1 MRILI
6 DANPVIH
13 GERAVQRNSRNLID
27 HLVRRDSDIEYILF
41 YHDWRGNRNPRIAL
55 PTGGIHREFVCRLPG
70 ELLEWSWRHY
80 SWPAVESLVGSVD
93 LVYGTDLIFPPARRS
108 LTMSTLRGIV
118 YLAAP
123 ELTSPGHAESLSRAL
138 DYAMRESD
146 YYLAVS
152 EQTKRDFMNYL
163 NLPEDRI
170 RVSPHG
176 VDPHMHRV
184 EDRGVVRSVLQERFQ
199 LIKPYLLYV
208 GAISHNKN
216 ILRLVEAFALIS
228 TEFPDLTLVLAGPFE
243 NAYDEAV
250 RYVKEKGLEDS
261 VRFLG
266 PVSPEGDD
274 INHLYNGAEVLI
286 HPSLYEGWV
295 APPVEAMA
303 CGIPVVA
310 SNASSIP
317 ETCGGAAL
325 LVDPL
330 NIESIAQGIRE
341 VLDDRPIRKS
351 LIESGFRRVKEC
363 QWSDSAARL
372 EGIFREL
379 IQSGKH
385 HRGNYER
392 PTGQF

>member
-13 GERAVQRNSRNLID
+13 GERAIRRHSRNLIN
-27 HLVRRDSDIEYILF
+27 HLLDRDSGIAYILF
-41 YHDWRGNRNPRIAL
+41 YYDWRRNRNPRIEIPAER
-55 PTGGIHREFVCRLPG
+55 GHREFVCRMPG
-70 ELLEWSWRHY
+70 RFMEWAWRRY
-80 SWPAVESLVGSVD
+80 SWPPIESFVGTVD
-93 LVYGTDLIFPPARRS
+93 LLYGPDLVFPPARRAI
-108 LTMSTLRGIV
+108 TMSTLHGIV
-118 YLAAP
+118 YITAP
-123 ELTSPGHAESLSRAL
+123 ELTTPSHAKSLRRAL

-146 YYLAVS
+146 YFLAVS
-152 EQTKRDFMNYL
+152 EQTKQDFMNHL
-163 NLPEDRI
+163 NLPADRI

-176 VDPHMHRV
+176 VDPRLHRL
-184 EDRGVVRSVLQERFQ
+184 ENRELLRSVLWERFR
-199 LIKPYLLYV
+199 LTKPYLLYV
-208 GAISHNKN
+208 GALSRNKN
-216 ILRLVEAFALIS
+216 ILRLVDAFAMIS
-228 TEFPDLTLVLAGPFE
+228 TDFPDLTLVLAGPFE

-250 RYVKEKGLEDS
+250 RSTREKALENR

-274 INHLYNGAEVLI
+274 ITHLYNGAEVLI

-303 CGIPVVA
+303 CGTPVVA
-310 SNASSIP
+310 ANASSIP

-330 NIESIAQGIRE
+330 NIESIAQGIRD
-341 VLDDRPIRKS
+341 VLNNHTLRQS
-351 LIESGFRRVKEC
+351 LIERGFRRVKEC

-379 IQSGKH
+379 IQSGQH
-385 HRGNYER
+385 HRRNDER
-392 PTGQF
+392 RTRKL

>member
-27 HLVRRDSDIEYILF
+27 HLVKRDSDVEYILF
-41 YHDWRGNRNPRIAL
+41 YYDWRGNRNPRIDL

-70 ELLEWSWRHY
+70 RLLEWSWRHY

-93 LVYGTDLIFPPARRS
+93 LVYGTDLVCPPARRPV
-108 LTMSTLRGIV
+108 TMSTLRGIV
-118 YLAAP
+118 YWAAP
-123 ELTSPGHAESLSRAL
+123 ELTTPGYVEPLRRAL

-163 NLPEDRI
+163 NLPADRI

-176 VDPHMHRV
+176 VDPRMHRV
-184 EDRGVVRSVLQERFQ
+184 EDRKLVRSVLRERFQ

-208 GAISHNKN
+208 GALSHNKN

-228 TEFPDLTLVLAGPFE
+228 KEFPNLTLVLAGPYE
-243 NAYDEAV
+243 NAYDESV
-250 RYVKEKGLEDS
+250 RSAREKGLENR

-266 PVSPEGDD
+266 PVSHEGDD
-274 INHLYNGAEVLI
+274 ITHLYNGAEVLI
-286 HPSLYEGWV
+286 HPSLYEGWT
-295 APPVEAMA
+295 APPLEAMA

-310 SNASSIP
+310 SDVSSIP

-325 LVDPL
+325 LIDPL
-330 NIESIAQGIRE
+330 NVGSIAEGIRN
-341 VLDDRPIRKS
+341 VLHNPQLRQS
-351 LIESGFRRVKEC
+351 LIERGFRRVNEC
-363 QWSDSAARL
+363 CWSDSAARL
-372 EGIFREL
+372 ERIFREL
-379 IQSGKH
+379 IRSGKH
-385 HRGNYER
+385 HRGNDER
-392 PTGQF
+392 RTG

>member
-27 HLVRRDSDIEYILF
+27 HLVRRGSDIEYVLF
-41 YHDWRGNRNPRIAL
+41 YYDWRGNRNPRITL

-70 ELLEWSWRHY
+70 QLLEWSWRHY
-80 SWPAVESLVGSVD
+80 SWPAVESLVGPVD
-93 LVYGTDLIFPPARRS
+93 LVYGTDLIFPPTRRS
-108 LTMSTLRGIV
+108 LTMSTFRGIV
-118 YLAAP
+118 YITAP
-123 ELTSPGHAESLSRAL
+123 ELTTPGHAEPLRRAL

-146 YYLAVS
+146 YFLAVS

-163 NLPEDRI
+163 NLPVDRI

-176 VDPHMHRV
+176 VDPRMHRV
-184 EDRGVVRSVLQERFQ
+184 EDRELVRSVLKERFQ

-208 GAISHNKN
+208 GALSHNKN
-216 ILRLVEAFALIS
+216 ILRLVEAFAMIS
-228 TEFPDLTLVLAGPFE
+228 TEFPDLTLALAGPFE

-250 RYVKEKGLEDS
+250 RSAREKGLENR

-266 PVSPEGDD
+266 PVSSEGDD

-310 SNASSIP
+310 ANASSIP
-317 ETCGGAAL
+317 ETCGGASL

-330 NIESIAQGIRE
+330 NIGSIAQGIRD
-341 VLDDRPIRKS
+341 VLSDLQIRQS
-351 LIESGFRRVKEC
+351 LIERGFRRVKEC
-363 QWSDSAARL
+363 QWYDSAARL

-379 IQSGKH
+379 IQSGQH
-385 HRGNYER
+385 HRRNDER
-392 PTGQF
+392 RTG

>member
-1 MRILI
+1 M
-6 DANPVIH
+6 
-13 GERAVQRNSRNLID
+13 
-27 HLVRRDSDIEYILF
+27 
-41 YHDWRGNRNPRIAL
+41 
-55 PTGGIHREFVCRLPG
+55 
-70 ELLEWSWRHY
+70 
-80 SWPAVESLVGSVD
+80 D

>member
-27 HLVRRDSDIEYILF
+27 HLVKRESDIEYILF
-41 YHDWRGNRNPRIAL
+41 YYSWRGTRNSMIAI
-55 PTGGIHREFVCRLPG
+55 PTGRGHREFVCRLPG
-70 ELLEWSWRHY
+70 RLLEWSWRHY
-80 SWPAVESLVGSVD
+80 SWPAIESFVGAVD
-93 LVYGTDLIFPPARRS
+93 LVYGPDLVFPPARRAI
-108 LTMSTLRGIV
+108 TMSTLHGIV
-118 YLAAP
+118 YVAAP
-123 ELTSPGHAESLSRAL
+123 ELTTPGHAEPLRRAL

-163 NLPEDRI
+163 NLPANRI

-184 EDRGVVRSVLQERFQ
+184 EDRELVRSILRERFQ
-199 LIKPYLLYV
+199 LTKPYLLYV
-208 GAISHNKN
+208 GALSSNKN
-216 ILRLVEAFALIS
+216 ILRLVEAFAFIS

-250 RYVKEKGLEDS
+250 RSVREKGLENR

-274 INHLYNGAEVLI
+274 IMHLYNGAEVLI

-295 APPVEAMA
+295 APPLEAMA

-310 SNASSIP
+310 SNVSSIP

-330 NIESIAQGIRE
+330 NIGSIAQGIRD
-341 VLDDRPIRKS
+341 VLDNLPLRQS
-351 LIESGFRRVKEC
+351 LIERGFRRVKEC

-379 IQSGKH
+379 IQSGQH
-385 HRGNYER
+385 HRRNYEKR
-392 PTGQF
+392 TGKF

>member
-1 MRILI
+1 
-6 DANPVIH
+6 
-13 GERAVQRNSRNLID
+13 
-27 HLVRRDSDIEYILF
+27 
-41 YHDWRGNRNPRIAL
+41 
-55 PTGGIHREFVCRLPG
+55 
-70 ELLEWSWRHY
+70 
-80 SWPAVESLVGSVD
+80 
-93 LVYGTDLIFPPARRS
+93 
-108 LTMSTLRGIV
+108 MSTFHGIV
-118 YLAAP
+118 YWVAP
-123 ELTSPGHAESLSRAL
+123 ELTTPGHAELLSRAL
-138 DYAMRESD
+138 NYAMRESD
-146 YYLAVS
+146 YFLAVS
-152 EQTKRDFMNYL
+152 EQTKQDFMNYL
-163 NLPEDRI
+163 NIPADRI

-184 EDRGVVRSVLQERFQ
+184 EDRKLVGYVLRERFQ
-199 LIKPYLLYV
+199 LTKPYLLYV
-208 GAISHNKN
+208 GALSRNKN

-250 RYVKEKGLEDS
+250 RTAREKGLENR

-274 INHLYNGAEVLI
+274 ITHLYNGAEVLI

-295 APPVEAMA
+295 APPLEAMA

-310 SNASSIP
+310 SNVSSIP

-330 NIESIAQGIRE
+330 NIGSIAQGIRD
-341 VLDDRPIRKS
+341 VLSDPQLRQS
-351 LIESGFRRVKEC
+351 LIERGFRRVKEC

-379 IQSGKH
+379 IQSGQH
-385 HRGNYER
+385 HRRNYEKR
-392 PTGQF
+392 TGKF